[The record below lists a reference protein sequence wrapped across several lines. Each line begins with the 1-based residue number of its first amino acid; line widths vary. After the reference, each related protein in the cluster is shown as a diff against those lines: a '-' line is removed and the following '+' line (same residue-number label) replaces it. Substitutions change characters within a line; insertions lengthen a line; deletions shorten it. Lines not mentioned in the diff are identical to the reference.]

1 MDPEALGTQP
11 TQQATQDVID
21 PRRLGKQNSGFS
33 DDEFADIICLL
44 IPQSDG
50 ARAELRDM
58 ALLTAQH
65 IVEAEDAAHP
75 NLPNL
80 PRAFGDHYLVL
91 RLSAQV
97 RNPSKGFTFGRNAKC
112 DICFQNDPLRRL
124 SNIHFRIYLNE
135 YGVLMLEDCSVNG
148 TIVDDTLLKGRPGD
162 KAKAGDLKLDKQR
175 TISHGSI
182 IKVLMFRG
190 SEDLVFMVHIPHRE
204 GGYEATYRQNLT
216 RYMSHPRQPRP
227 QNGPVDPSRTITP
240 GPGGHVDLFPA
251 NEARRT
257 TARAIP
263 RLQLEDETT
272 QEATQGPPVEW
283 HGSSKYNRVGRI
295 GKGAF
300 ATVYKVTDKYN
311 GRPFAAK
318 ELDKRK
324 FIKNGVLDQKVE
336 NEMMI
341 MRRVKHPNIVQ
352 YIEHIDWNDRL
363 MIIIMEFVEFGDLGS
378 LIGNNSPLLEDIVQ
392 QMASQMLSALA
403 YLHANNITHRDV
415 KPDNILCESHR
426 PFVVKLTDF
435 GLSKMVDTNQ
445 TFLKTFCGTLLYCAP
460 EVYNEFAEYD
470 EYGHRHP
477 RNRQRRRPIAQRY
490 DHAVDIWSLGGV
502 LYYALSGDP
511 PFPATNGISHTELLH
526 QIMTKPLNTSPME
539 KYHISDEGID
549 FLLRMLQ
556 RRPEQRATIEE
567 LRSHPW
573 LAGTDFSQQSNK
585 DDVDEELQKEAS
597 QLSLGDN
604 GFAERGGGD
613 IDESFGLEQRGTDE
627 DNEAQSE
634 DYESQKE
641 NYTFGPI
648 DLHHPRLFGEV
659 NASAIGSAGI
669 IPPTHLNLPDSVAS
683 LDRTEILETE
693 IKDSFGS
700 EESTPRQNRMSQ
712 PMPRA
717 ALPLALTQSSSR
729 SASRS
734 VDDLNNAT
742 FDPES
747 QDLGGADTQLENL
760 NMKSLAP
767 SDGQFLLSSFNTSK
781 RKPPSYDTSD
791 EFDNTPRA
799 RPPTKRFRPGSLF
812 DDAMSCEEETEW
824 GLYAQ
829 IPPLSRVNSG
839 RQIDKPVH
847 KSIYWD
853 PRDRRSWH
861 LKYPEMTQLQHDAFS
876 SAAKSRGENFAP
888 GQSRLWNLAM
898 KHFPP
903 ADGRTPS
910 PELGCSASD
919 LDSRSFGGRSDVS
932 SEYSEASVGTGGD
945 DMATTSP
952 STSSIVGPA
961 RVDSPPNRVVASLES
976 TEGSV
981 VSDISIP
988 INQAMISW
996 GRAAENTHIYTPRTE
1011 SKVPKHA
1018 LKIILW
1024 RNGYEI
1030 SKNFRPW
1037 NNPAENF
1044 HFYVSTKA
1052 AHGIQINSTI
1062 IRSEEPKNSRGPYKN
1077 WVRLHDGD
1085 TVVFWNHGAVGQNP
1099 QGKLVFR
1106 CAWGRSSRPRDEPA
1120 ELVSPE
1126 VAAHLDAS
1134 CSKAEEH
1141 IKKQAEFDHRLEE
1154 ANRDASERQQ
1164 NIERERLRSHDFE
1177 ARRLEACRVLAMRAS
1192 RRSSPAVTSQPTS
1205 SAPPAMMTGG
1215 GATTR
1220 HMSVPALRHAASGM
1234 DTRTLQHMT
1243 EE

>member
-1 MDPEALGTQP
+1 
-11 TQQATQDVID
+11 
-21 PRRLGKQNSGFS
+21 
-33 DDEFADIICLL
+33 
-44 IPQSDG
+44 
-50 ARAELRDM
+50 
-58 ALLTAQH
+58 
-65 IVEAEDAAHP
+65 
-75 NLPNL
+75 
-80 PRAFGDHYLVL
+80 
-91 RLSAQV
+91 
-97 RNPSKGFTFGRNAKC
+97 
-112 DICFQNDPLRRL
+112 
-124 SNIHFRIYLNE
+124 
-135 YGVLMLEDCSVNG
+135 
-148 TIVDDTLLKGRPGD
+148 
-162 KAKAGDLKLDKQR
+162 
-175 TISHGSI
+175 
-182 IKVLMFRG
+182 
-190 SEDLVFMVHIPHRE
+190 
-204 GGYEATYRQNLT
+204 
-216 RYMSHPRQPRP
+216 
-227 QNGPVDPSRTITP
+227 
-240 GPGGHVDLFPA
+240 
-251 NEARRT
+251 
-257 TARAIP
+257 
-263 RLQLEDETT
+263 
-272 QEATQGPPVEW
+272 
-283 HGSSKYNRVGRI
+283 
-295 GKGAF
+295 
-300 ATVYKVTDKYN
+300 
-311 GRPFAAK
+311 
-318 ELDKRK
+318 
-324 FIKNGVLDQKVE
+324 
-336 NEMMI
+336 
-341 MRRVKHPNIVQ
+341 
-352 YIEHIDWNDRL
+352 
-363 MIIIMEFVEFGDLGS
+363 MEFVECGDLRV
-378 LIGNNSPLLEDIVQ
+378 LIDNNGPLKEGIVQ

-415 KPDNILCESHR
+415 KPDNILCETYH

-435 GLSKMVDTNQ
+435 GLSKMVDTKQ

-502 LYYALSGDP
+502 LYYAMSGSP

-526 QIMTKPLNTSPME
+526 QIMTKPLNTLPLVERLSIP
-539 KYHISDEGID
+539 DEGID
-549 FLLRMLQ
+549 ILLRMLQ
-556 RRPEQRATIEE
+556 IRPEKRATIEE

-604 GFAERGGGD
+604 DFAEPGGND
-613 IDESFGLEQRGTDE
+613 LDEFFYSEQRGTDE
-627 DNEAQSE
+627 DNEAQTE
-634 DYESQKE
+634 ECESQKE
-641 NYTFGPI
+641 NHTFGPI
-648 DLHHPRLFGEV
+648 DQHHPRLFGEV
-659 NASAIGSAGI
+659 NASAVGSAGI
-669 IPPTHLNLPDSVAS
+669 IPPTHLNLPDSAAS
-683 LDRTEILETE
+683 LDRAEILETE

-700 EESTPRQNRMSQ
+700 EESTPRQARMSQ

-747 QDLGGADTQLENL
+747 QDLGGADTQLEKL

-767 SDGQFLLSSFNTSK
+767 SDGRFLLSSFNTSK
-781 RKPPSYDTSD
+781 RKPPSCDTSD

-799 RPPTKRFRPGSLF
+799 RPPTKKIRPGSLF
-812 DDAMSCEEETEW
+812 DDAVSCEGETEW
-824 GLYAQ
+824 GIYAQ

-853 PRDRRSWH
+853 TGDRKSWH

-876 SAAKSRGENFAP
+876 SAAKLRGEKFAP
-888 GQSRLWNLAM
+888 GHSRLWNLAM

-919 LDSRSFGGRSDVS
+919 FDSRTLSGRSGTS
-932 SEYSEASVGTGGD
+932 SEYSEASVGTGGVD
-945 DMATTSP
+945 DKTTISP
-952 STSSIVGPA
+952 SASSIVGPA
-961 RVDSPPNRVVASLES
+961 RVDAPPNQVVAYLES
-976 TEGSV
+976 AEGSV

-996 GRAAENTHIYTPRTE
+996 GRAAENTHTYTPKSE
-1011 SKVPKHA
+1011 AKVPKYA

-1030 SKNFRPW
+1030 SKNFWPW
-1037 NNPAENF
+1037 NNPADNF
-1044 HFYVSTKA
+1044 HFYISTKA
-1052 AHGIQINSTI
+1052 THGIQVNSAV
-1062 IRSEEPKNSRGPYKN
+1062 IRSEQPENSRGPYKN
-1077 WVRLHDGD
+1077 WIRLHDGD
-1085 TVVFWNHGAVGQNP
+1085 TVVFWKPRDGGESP
-1099 QGKLVFR
+1099 QGKLIFR
-1106 CAWGRSSRPRDEPA
+1106 CVWGRSSRPRDEAA

-1126 VAAHLDAS
+1126 VAAYLDAS

-1141 IKKQAEFDHRLEE
+1141 IKKQAECDRRMEE

-1164 NIERERLRSHDFE
+1164 NIERERLRSHEFE
-1177 ARRLEACRVLAMRAS
+1177 ARRLEACRLLAMRAS

-1215 GATTR
+1215 GAATR

-1234 DTRTLQHMT
+1234 DPRTLQHMA